1 MMSAHASATVA
12 APAPAAAQHDDL
24 LDRIVEES
32 RVARSS
38 SEHERA
44 RDIIS
49 ELVSQVMEGTMVVS
63 TNLSATIDARLA
75 ELDRMISAQLSAIM
89 HAPEFQKL
97 ERSWTGLHYLVK
109 NSGTGQNLKIRMLN
123 ATKRELV
130 KDFQSALEFDQSTM
144 FKKVYE
150 EEFGTFG
157 GAPYAALLGDF
168 EISRQPEDMYFIEQM
183 SHVAAAAHA
192 PFISA
197 ASPELFGLESYGE
210 LGKPRDL
217 AKVFDTVEYAKWKAF
232 RESEDSRYVGLT
244 LPRFLGRLPFNPV
257 DGNTVE
263 GFNFVEEVDGTDH
276 HKYLWCN
283 AAYAFGAKLTRAF
296 GEYGWCAAIR
306 GVEGGGLV
314 DDLPT
319 HTFKTDE
326 GEVALKCPT
335 EVAITDRREKEL
347 SDLGFISLVHCKNT
361 AYAAFFG
368 AQSAQKAR
376 KYSSEAAN
384 ANAVLSSQ
392 LQYIFAVSRIA
403 HYMKAMMRDKVGS
416 FAAAAN
422 VEDFLNR
429 WLMKYVLLDDNASQD
444 QKARFPL
451 REASVQVHEV
461 PGRPGVYRAVSFLR
475 PHFQLDELSVSL
487 RLVAELPQPTNY

>member
-1 MMSAHASATVA
+1 MSALLKTAEA
-12 APAPAAAQHDDL
+12 APAAQETSL
-24 LDRIVEES
+24 LDQIVEQS
-32 RVARSS
+32 RVAKSS
-38 SEHERA
+38 SEHARA

-49 ELVSQVMEGTMVVS
+49 ELVSQVMDGTVVMS
-63 TNLSATIDARLA
+63 DNLTATLDARVA
-75 ELDRMISAQLSAIM
+75 ELDRMISAQLSAVM

-109 NSGTGQNLKIRMLN
+109 NSTASTGQQIRMMN
-123 ATKRELV
+123 ATKKELV
-130 KDFQSALEFDQSTM
+130 KNFQSALEFDQSAI
-144 FKKVYE
+144 FKKIYE

-157 GAPYAALLGDF
+157 GAPYGTIIGDF
-168 EISRQPEDMYFIEQM
+168 EITRQPEDIYFLEQM
-183 SHVAAAAHA
+183 SHVAAASHA
-192 PFISA
+192 PFITS
-197 ASPELFGLESYGE
+197 ASPELFGIESYGD

-217 AKVFDTVEYAKWKAF
+217 AKVFDTAEYAKWKAF
-232 RESEDSRYVGLT
+232 RESEDARYVGIT
-244 LPRFLGRLPFNPV
+244 LPRFLGRLPFNPADGMTV
-257 DGNTVE
+257 D
-263 GFNFVEEVDGTDH
+263 GFNFVEDVDGTDH
-276 HKYLWCN
+276 QKYLWCN
-283 AAYAFGAKLTRAF
+283 AAYAFASKLTRAF
-296 GEYGWCAAIR
+296 DDYGWCAAIR

-314 DDLPT
+314 EDLPT

-335 EVAITDRREKEL
+335 EVAVTDRREKEL

-368 AQSAQKAR
+368 AQSAQKAK
-376 KYSSEAAN
+376 KYANEAAN

-403 HYMKAMMRDKVGS
+403 HYMKAMMRDKIGS
-416 FAAAAN
+416 FSAASS

-429 WLMKYVLLDDNASQD
+429 WLTQYVLLDDNASQE
-444 QKARFPL
+444 QKAQFPL
-451 REASVQVHEV
+451 REASVQVSEV

-487 RLVAELPQPTNY
+487 RLVAELPQSTKS